1 MSRSRSRSAPTAPD
15 VLRLKKL
22 FRRRETIAD
31 DLKTVTEVAADQIA
45 PGAGTLLLVLGAA
58 AIAGAGAYYVS
69 QKRKN
74 KKAAGNPAASSKS
87 DNKA

>member
-1 MSRSRSRSAPTAPD
+1 MSRSRLRSAPTAPD

-74 KKAAGNPAASSKS
+74 KKAAGNPTASSKPG
-87 DNKA
+87 KKT

>member
-1 MSRSRSRSAPTAPD
+1 M
-15 VLRLKKL
+15 LKLKNL

-45 PGAGTLLLVLGAA
+45 PGAGTLILVLGAA
-58 AIAGAGAYYVS
+58 AIAGVGAYYVS

-74 KKAAGNPAASSKS
+74 KKAAGQSPAALPKPE
-87 DNKA
+87 KKT

>member
-74 KKAAGNPAASSKS
+74 KKAASKAALSKPDKS
-87 DNKA
+87 A

>member
-1 MSRSRSRSAPTAPD
+1 MLT
-15 VLRLKKL
+15 LKKL
-22 FRRRETIAD
+22 FRRKESIAD

-58 AIAGAGAYYVS
+58 AVAGAGAYYVS

-74 KKAAGNPAASSKS
+74 KKAAGKSPAALPKPDKKS
-87 DNKA
+87 

>member
-1 MSRSRSRSAPTAPD
+1 M
-15 VLRLKKL
+15 LKLKNL
-22 FRRRETIAD
+22 LQRRETIAD
-31 DLKTVTEVAADQIA
+31 DLKTVTEVAGDQIA

-58 AIAGAGAYYVS
+58 AVAGAGAYYVS

-74 KKAAGNPAASSKS
+74 KKAAGNPTASSKS